1 MCKELLSDIRRL
13 KNIIRAKK
21 TRTVLDKLHLELLKR
36 AEKMFKDGD
45 DLYAAELCIAVNA
58 LDKTALI
65 NREKLSEIRARY
77 SENCDDG
84 ALDELLEK
92 HFGKYILSEPLN
104 GLSSALTQLRA
115 ALLNGAAQA
124 DEQIRGVRNAVSAL
138 SEEYPEL
145 GKIIAAAADRTEHLL
160 SLGETEHACGLI
172 DAVHALPEIA
182 GEVTADMRSYKRC
195 FVKPFSQ
202 KHNDDFFD
210 DFDLKKVFM
219 RR

>member
-13 KNIIRAKK
+13 KNIIHSKK
-21 TRTVLDKLHLELLKR
+21 TRTALDNLHLDLLKR
-36 AEKMFKDGD
+36 AEKLFKDGD
-45 DLYAAELCIAVNA
+45 DLYAAELCVVVNA

-65 NREKLSEIRARY
+65 SRKKLSEIRARY
-77 SENCDDG
+77 SENCGDG

-115 ALLNGAAQA
+115 ALLNGTAQA
-124 DEQIRGVRNAVSAL
+124 DEQIRGVRNAVSEL

-145 GKIIAAAADRTEHLL
+145 GKIVAAAVDRAENLL
-160 SLGETEHACGLI
+160 SLGKTEHACGLI

-182 GEVTADMRSYKRC
+182 GAVTADMRSYKIC
-195 FVKPFSQ
+195 FVKPFTQ
-202 KHNDDFFD
+202 KYNDDFFKD
-210 DFDLKKVFM
+210 IDLKKVFM
-219 RR
+219 R